1 MIQSNHNLKAII
13 LILLGMTVFA
23 IQDTFI
29 KLISNEVNLYL
40 IYFTRCIIGLIILL
54 SYLKFKKIDIIF
66 NTHYPILTIIRTIVF
81 FLGFSFYYFS
91 LSKLSLPIAI
101 TLFFVSPFFTSIFSM
116 VILKDK
122 VGYKRWLAIFI
133 GFIGVYL
140 VMDPNFNDFNIYSL
154 FPIICAL
161 CYSFTIIIQKKTS
174 DKDSVFSQI
183 IHLYISALIFS
194 ILIKLTLS
202 NIYIDPSIVE
212 KYPPIFI
219 DWKINNI
226 QTLLMLISIGFTGV
240 IGFICLFSAYNMGS
254 PSAIAPFEYVIIIW
268 GLIIGWFLWSDTL
281 NFKGFLG
288 LILIVSAGIY
298 TFFREAK
305 LNKKITVDK
314 PLR

>member
-66 NTHYPILTIIRTIVF
+66 NTHYAILTIIRTVVF

-116 VILKDK
+116 FILKEY
-122 VGYKRWLAIFI
+122 VGYKRWFAILI

-161 CYSFTIIIQKKTS
+161 CYSLQ
-174 DKDSVFSQI
+174 
-183 IHLYISALIFS
+183 
-194 ILIKLTLS
+194 
-202 NIYIDPSIVE
+202 
-212 KYPPIFI
+212 
-219 DWKINNI
+219 
-226 QTLLMLISIGFTGV
+226 
-240 IGFICLFSAYNMGS
+240 
-254 PSAIAPFEYVIIIW
+254 
-268 GLIIGWFLWSDTL
+268 
-281 NFKGFLG
+281 
-288 LILIVSAGIY
+288 
-298 TFFREAK
+298 
-305 LNKKITVDK
+305 
-314 PLR
+314 